1 MLILH
6 SNLLKMVNLNIQNI
20 DKRIIDL
27 KVGELLEL
35 LDERYAANSKD
46 NKILDNA
53 TVKSDFLNVKQC
65 ASLTGYNDDYI
76 RQLVFKGKIPF
87 YKIQDHS
94 IRFSRKEII
103 DWMTTKKY
111 VPVAKR
117 AQQYIEENDMP
128 SQLNKL

>member
-1 MLILH
+1 MTDH
-6 SNLLKMVNLNIQNI
+6 NIQNI

-27 KVGELLEL
+27 KVSELLEL
-35 LDERYAANSKD
+35 LDGRYAANPKD
-46 NKILDNA
+46 NNILDNA

-65 ASLTGYNDDYI
+65 AGLTGYNEDYI

-94 IRFSRKEII
+94 IRFSRKEIV

-111 VPVAKR
+111 TPVAAR
-117 AQQYIEENDMP
+117 AQRYIEKNDIP
-128 SQLNKL
+128 KSI